1 MFSFYWCCFLAR
13 LFSWTFLIFVYQI
26 LSFASLLS
34 INLYCCW
41 RGCVSPRLSCLNWP
55 VFHWGFLSLFRNHR
69 FSLRFSSTF
78 RSQSSHKS
86 LRFLDCFS
94 TLLFSRIAVSWS
106 YQLSQHPPISF
117 SAWSR
122 QYVWTSPAPGSS
134 SWSHWSRWGWRTPH
148 YLWNRIISRFNWS
161 MCNDAYI
168 LDLYFLEFYQRLPQF
183 FFLHQHLHTLIAV
196 ILFLCYLF
204 S

>member
-41 RGCVSPRLSCLNWP
+41 RGCVSPRLSCLSWP
-55 VFHWGFLSLFRNHR
+55 VFHWGFLSLFRNHIS
-69 FSLRFSSTF
+69 SLRFSSTS

-94 TLLFSRIAVSWS
+94 ALLFSRIAVSWS
-106 YQLSQHPPISF
+106 YQLSQHPPIF
-117 SAWSR
+117 FFCLISAICMNF
-122 QYVWTSPAPGSS
+122 SS
-134 SWSHWSRWGWRTPH
+134 S
-148 YLWNRIISRFNWS
+148 RI
-161 MCNDAYI
+161 
-168 LDLYFLEFYQRLPQF
+168 
-183 FFLHQHLHTLIAV
+183 FFLVSLISMGMANSTLS
-196 ILFLCYLF
+196 LESYNF
-204 S
+204 